1 MSVTAAQGFVAAG
14 TAGGVKGDGAA
25 DLAVVA
31 TADGAPVAAAAVTTS
46 NEMTAAPVQVTLEH
60 LTATGGMA
68 SAVVLNSGNAN
79 AGTGE
84 PGRIDARE
92 MCALTA
98 KALGCD
104 AREVLVCS
112 TGLIGY
118 RLPMDAL
125 RSGIPAAAV
134 ACSPDGGPR
143 AAHAILTTDTVAKQ
157 SVHRA
162 GPAVVGGMAKGAAM
176 LRPDM
181 ATMLAVITT
190 DAQIEP
196 EPLTTALRTAVSGS
210 FNALSVDGAQS
221 TNDTVIVLAGGL
233 AGPVDTD
240 EFTTALGAVCGDL
253 ALAMCDDAEGS
264 TKTVRLTVTGAAT
277 EAEAEQAARRIGE
290 SQLVKCSWYGKD
302 PYWGRLASE
311 AGSAGVTFDQSRIAV
326 SYGAIEVARGGVSLE
341 LDAETQ
347 AALTTYMDQRH
358 IEPTV
363 DLGVGDASWT
373 LLTNDLTHAYVD
385 ENMGTS

>member
-1 MSVTAAQGFVAAG
+1 MSVTAAQGFVASG
-14 TAGGVKGDGAA
+14 TAAGIKEGGAT

-31 TADGAPVAAAAVTTS
+31 TTDGAPVAAAAVTTR
-46 NEMTAAPVQVTLEH
+46 NQRTAAPVQVTLAH
-60 LTATGGMA
+60 LEATGGHA
-68 SAVVLNSGNAN
+68 AAVVLNSGNAN
-79 AGTGE
+79 ACPGE
-84 PGRIDARE
+84 PGRADARE
-92 MCALTA
+92 MCTLTSQALA
-98 KALGCD
+98 CA
-104 AREVLVCS
+104 AEQVLVCS

-125 RSGIPAAAV
+125 RSGIPAAV
-134 ACSPDGGPR
+134 AAATPEGGPQ
-143 AAHAILTTDTVAKQ
+143 AAQAILTTDTVAKQ

-181 ATMLAVITT
+181 ATMLAVVTT
-190 DAQIEP
+190 DARIEP
-196 EPLTTALRTAVSGS
+196 DQLQAVLQAAVSGS

-221 TNDTVIVLAGGL
+221 TNDTVIVLASGRAGAVDPDEL
-233 AGPVDTD
+233 A
-240 EFTTALGAVCGDL
+240 TALSDGCADL

-311 AGSAGVTFDQSRIAV
+311 AGSPGVTFDQSRVAV
-326 SYGAIEVARGGVSLE
+326 SYGDIEVARGGVSLE
-341 LDAETQ
+341 LDAAEQ
-347 AALTTYMDQRH
+347 AALAAYMDRRH

-363 DLGVGDASWT
+363 DLGVGDARWT